1 MYLKSHKY
9 FQRKDSALLSN
20 SHLLIDAS
28 GELVAVYDKAHL
40 FDVDIPEKR
49 LRLKESDMIERGK
62 EIVPPVETPVGN
74 VALAIVSF

>member
-9 FQRKDSALLSN
+9 FQRKDSPLLSN

-62 EIVPPVETPVGN
+62 EILPPVETPVGN